1 MPTNLDRVQVLLQP
15 DTFAKMKTM
24 AKGQRRTYSAMC
36 AELIEAAMKMP
47 IYREAYEEACLTV
60 GEVPAKPDPRLAR
73 KQEAL
78 RPESYRSLISK
89 DDAEMVQST
98 GLDKLTP
105 ERIKEL
111 MTLLETLDKLRS

>member
-1 MPTNLDRVQVLLQP
+1 MLLQP
-15 DTFAKMKTM
+15 DTFAKMKTI

-36 AELIEAAMKMP
+36 AEMIEAAMKMP
-47 IYREAYEEACLTV
+47 IYREAYEEACATV

-78 RPESYRSLISK
+78 RPESYRNLISK

-111 MTLLETLDKLRS
+111 MVLLETLDKIRS